1 MPAPAPPGPA
11 QQAYAPAPTTTTTTP
26 NYGAPTM
33 NTTTPTTPTYT
44 TPTTATPNY
53 GAPATVTP
61 VAVTATAT
69 TTSYQTPQVIHQTPA
84 AVPTQADLAH
94 MTPEQQMAHLQ
105 MMQKKQQAAAPQRK
119 VIPVKR
125 DLAGPQKEK
134 ESKKGSKGGIRAF
147 FGFGKKKKPV
157 VVEHTVSD
165 PFNMKHNVHVDF
177 TTKTGFVGLPSE
189 WESTLL
195 SSGVNKNNTLLF
207 YCPFP
212 FFLK

>member
-1 MPAPAPPGPA
+1 MPAPAPPVS
-11 QQAYAPAPTTTTTTP
+11 APAPAAV
-26 NYGAPTM
+26 N
-33 NTTTPTTPTYT
+33 
-44 TPTTATPNY
+44 
-53 GAPATVTP
+53 VTP
-61 VAVTATAT
+61 IAVTATAT
-69 TTSYQTPQVIHQTPA
+69 TATCQTPQVIHQTP

-125 DLAGPQKEK
+125 DLAGPPKEK
-134 ESKKGSKGGIRAF
+134 ETKKGSKGGIRAF
-147 FGFGKKKKPV
+147 FGFGKKKKPT
-157 VVEHTVSD
+157 VEHTVSD

-195 SSGVNKNNTLLF
+195 SSGVNIIKKQSSHSHTYIIYLSIAIIMNIYIVIILVIYKIDFLLILFFQYMYF
-207 YCPFP
+207 YI
-212 FFLK
+212 L